1 MKKHLY
7 ILFITNF
14 FGVLNDNFLKTL
26 ACFIA
31 IKWVD
36 PSSVSNIVSVAAGC
50 LVLPYIFLSPIASN
64 LAVKYSKKK
73 IVLYCKIAE
82 IPIILLA
89 ILGFYTQQLWLII
102 FSIFLMGTQSSLYS
116 PAKYGLIR
124 DVGGE
129 KNLAFGVGT
138 FESTSFIGMLSGT
151 LAASFLVDLLPMNM
165 LYILLIGFAIS
176 GLLFSIFINPFKNYS
191 QEQELQS
198 VDPIKFLIK
207 SHHIAKDERGLNSI
221 IIGLSVF
228 WWLAASM
235 QMGLLVFCPLT
246 MGLTSWQT
254 GIVLS
259 MAAIGIA
266 VGCYLAGIYQNKI
279 YIFKGAVTT
288 GIGVS
293 LIMLFIFIANPGA
306 IVFSISIFAS
316 SVLCGFFKVPLDT
329 AIQKRTSHSNI
340 VIILA
345 YFNQVSFIFILLASL
360 TYGITAYFLPPRYL
374 FLMLSV
380 LFFCGMTY
388 TIFGVNSMLKKA
400 LRNLLRIRYRVSIKG
415 KEKIDATKTHL
426 FLPNHQAVIDPI
438 ILFCELYDI
447 EISPLVDESYFNIP
461 IAKYILNRIK
471 AVSVP
476 DLSLNRKNVNKVRD
490 LLPISL
496 KSLNSG
502 KNIIIYPSGKI
513 TLDGTEKIGN
523 KSLAYN
529 ICSNISENTD
539 VYGIKIKGLW
549 GSSFSKYGRTST
561 PPILEKILRGIY
573 TFKFIGLRHKVSI
586 EIFPLTKEIQTWSSL
601 EKVEFNKKLEEF
613 YNQ

>member
-1 MKKHLY
+1 MKKRLST
-7 ILFITNF
+7 LFITNF

-26 ACFIA
+26 ACFIV

-36 PSSVSNIVSVAAGC
+36 PNIVSSIVSIAAGC

-64 LAVKYSKKK
+64 LAVKYPKKK

-129 KNLAFGVGT
+129 ENLPYGVGT
-138 FESTSFIGMLSGT
+138 FESVSFIGMLIGT
-151 LAASFLVDLLPMNM
+151 LAASFLVDLLPMSI
-165 LYILLIGFAIS
+165 LYVLLLSLAIS
-176 GLLFSIFINPFKNYS
+176 GLLFSIFIKPFKNYS
-191 QEQELQS
+191 QKQELQS
-198 VDPIKFLIK
+198 ANPIKFLIK
-207 SHHIAKDERGLNSI
+207 SHSIAKDERGLNSI

-228 WWLAASM
+228 WWLAASL

-254 GIVLS
+254 GIILS

-266 VGCYLAGIYQNKI
+266 VGCYLAGIYQNKF

-345 YFNQVSFIFILLASL
+345 YFNQVSFIFILLASV
-360 TYGITAYFLPPRYL
+360 TYGITAHFFPPRYL
-374 FLMLSV
+374 FLMLSI
-380 LFFCGMTY
+380 LFFCGMLY

-400 LRNLLRIRYRVSIKG
+400 LRNLLRIRYKVSIKG
-415 KEKIDATKTHL
+415 KENIDPKRTHL

-447 EISPLVDESYFNIP
+447 EISPLVDESYFDIP
-461 IAKYILNRIK
+461 IGSYLLKRIK
-471 AVSVP
+471 AVKVP
-476 DLSLNRKNVNKVRD
+476 DLSLSRKGVNTVRN

-496 KSLNSG
+496 NSLSSG
-502 KNIIIYPSGKI
+502 KNIIIYPSGRI

-523 KSLAYN
+523 KSLVYN
-529 ICSNISENTD
+529 ICSEIPDNVD

-561 PPILEKILRGIY
+561 PPIFEKILKGIY
-573 TFKFIGLRHKVSI
+573 TLKFLRVRHKVSI
-586 EIFPLTKEIQTWSSL
+586 EIFPLTQEIMKWTSL
-601 EKVEFNKKLEEF
+601 DKVEFNKKLEEF
-613 YNQ
+613 YNK